1 MNRLIAVAGIITLFA
16 SSAFAEDL
24 HVTLSPVKGTEGQ
37 MFYALYN
44 SEASFKASDSA
55 YQSGTAPVQMG
66 KTEIDLTNITPG
78 DYAFTAF
85 QDLNNNGILD
95 TDLFGRPTEPFG
107 ISNIT
112 GTLWSFPKWDDVKFT
127 IAAGQTTSITVMMK

>member
-1 MNRLIAVAGIITLFA
+1 MNRFITAAWIVTLFA

-24 HVTLSPVKGTEGQ
+24 HVTLTPVKSTAGQ

-66 KTEIDLTNITPG
+66 QTEIDLTNIVPG

-95 TDLFGRPTEPFG
+95 TDAIGRPNEPFG

-112 GTLWSFPKWDDVKFT
+112 KTLWSFPKWDVVKFE
-127 IAAGQTTSITVMMK
+127 IASGQTTSISILMK